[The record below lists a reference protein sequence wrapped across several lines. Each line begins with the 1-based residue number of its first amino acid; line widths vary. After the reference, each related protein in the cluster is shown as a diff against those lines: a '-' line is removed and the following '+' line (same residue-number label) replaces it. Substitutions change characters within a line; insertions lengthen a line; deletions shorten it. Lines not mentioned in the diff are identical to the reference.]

1 MAITGIVITYNEE
14 RRLEACLKSLEFCS
28 QLIVVDIGSTD
39 RSLEIA
45 KSCGAEI
52 LQRDWAPAVEQIWP
66 NIIPNAKHEW
76 IIRLDPDEI
85 VPKELA
91 SDIAKATSSHDKTIG
106 MISLPHQYY
115 FREKPLDTT
124 IWGGINYIPR
134 IIHRER
140 IVFTDKIH
148 GGHKCKPSYRIFE
161 IPYNSN
167 ALKHYWV
174 DTYQQLWE
182 KHWRYIKLEGKSRYD
197 DGQRFKLYYLA
208 QETVRALYIGLIL
221 RNGWRGGF
229 TGIFLSFF
237 YAWYVFMSLL
247 SLKLYETHQT
257 INGKEKKHG
266 KQNQGHT

>member
-1 MAITGIVITYNEE
+1 MTITGIVVTYNEE
-14 RRLEACLKSLEFCS
+14 RRLKACLESMQFCN
-28 QLIVVDIGSTD
+28 QLIVVDIGSQD

-52 LQRDWAPAVEQIWP
+52 FQHDWAPAVEQIWP
-66 NIIPNAKHEW
+66 DIIPNAKHDW

-91 SDIAKATSSHDKTIG
+91 SAISKTISSKNKTIG

-115 FREKPLDTT
+115 FREKPLSTT

-140 IVFTDKIH
+140 VVFTDMVH
-148 GGHKCKPSYRIFE
+148 RGHKCKSGYVVFE
-161 IPYNSN
+161 IPYNNN
-167 ALKHYWV
+167 ALEHYWI

-182 KHWRYIKLEGKSRYD
+182 KHWRYIKLEGISRYD
-197 DGQRFKLYYLA
+197 DGKRFRLYYLVRETA
-208 QETVRALYIGLIL
+208 QALYIGLIL
-221 RNGWRGGF
+221 KKGWRGGF

-247 SLKLYETHQT
+247 SLAVYQFKRA
-257 INGKEKKHG
+257 KS
-266 KQNQGHT
+266 